1 MIPTQLILDSETLYH
16 PMCTCKIG
24 PKDDGGVVDSSL
36 KVYGVSNLRVC
47 DASVFPD
54 AVSGHPVS
62 VMCVGAQS

>member
-1 MIPTQLILDSETLYH
+1 
-16 PMCTCKIG
+16 MCTCKIG
-24 PKDDGGVVDSSL
+24 PRDDGGVVDSAL

-62 VMCVGAQS
+62 VMCVGA